1 MRYRRALEIY
11 VIGLEIVVDRI
22 VLSCPYLK
30 VHIGEERAKDLQIDS
45 RVPFQLEGDIVRYL
59 SQLIRD
65 VVYAIITRE
74 DDP

>member
-1 MRYRRALEIY
+1 M
-11 VIGLEIVVDRI
+11 EIVVDRI
-22 VLSCPYLK
+22 VLSCPYLE
-30 VHIGEERAKDLQIDS
+30 VHIGEERAKDLQIDC

-65 VVYAIITRE
+65 VVYAISTRE